1 MMRRVFGVFEA
12 FGVRKERLRRRCRR
26 DSTMMQQLMSQ
37 VAPYVEV
44 VPDAT

>member
-1 MMRRVFGVFEA
+1 MRRGFDGFEA
-12 FGVRKERLRRRCRR
+12 FEVRKERLRRRCRR
-26 DSTMMQQLMSQ
+26 DSIMMQQLMSQ